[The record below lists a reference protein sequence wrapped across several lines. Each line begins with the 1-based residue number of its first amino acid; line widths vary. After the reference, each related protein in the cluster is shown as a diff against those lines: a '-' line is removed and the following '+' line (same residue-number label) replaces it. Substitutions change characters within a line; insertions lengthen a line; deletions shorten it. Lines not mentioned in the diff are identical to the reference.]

1 MVELYQQQAWQALGD
16 EAHALKS
23 SSGSFG
29 IVRLQ
34 AVAREIELSAKEGN
48 ITIIEQAMEGLVLL
62 AEHSIEEVKQYLKER
77 TDGTTTT
84 GA

>member
-1 MVELYQQQAWQALGD
+1 
-16 EAHALKS
+16 
-23 SSGSFG
+23 
-29 IVRLQ
+29 
-34 AVAREIELSAKEGN
+34 
-48 ITIIEQAMEGLVLL
+48 LVLL